1 MCLSSGLYVTIR
13 AIKSNK
19 VMRED
24 LLDLDTYWL
33 CHDRIS
39 HSGRDMMIRIQ
50 KTSHGHHFFRAKQ
63 SMNQKLISGL
73 SVTDIAA

>member
-33 CHDRIS
+33 CHDRIDHPS
-39 HSGRDMMIRIQ
+39 HDMMIRLQ
-50 KTSHGHHFFRAKQ
+50 QTSHGHLRETRTETVLCEGYENTHYVF
-63 SMNQKLISGL
+63 
-73 SVTDIAA
+73 T